1 MKKRTF
7 KVLVF
12 DRDSDA
18 LITLQHALENA
29 GLLTTIAWEEA
40 EIRELIEDV
49 AFDVILVGDYP
60 PRFTV
65 QAVQDDAGS
74 RRLSCPCLVLAASD
88 GEGEHFLQL
97 GITEVVSKLD
107 SSEVFEQVH
116 RLGDSKV
123 A

>member
-65 QAVQDDAGS
+65 QVVQDDEGS
-74 RRLSCPCLVLAASD
+74 RSVSRSVSCPCLVLAASD
-88 GEGEHFLQL
+88 GEPGHFLQL
-97 GITEVVSKLD
+97 AITEVVSRSFESPRA
-107 SSEVFEQVH
+107 SSQI
-116 RLGDSKV
+116 S
-123 A
+123 